1 MPPLQITV
9 VVSGRVGDLVKGR
22 NTARWPI
29 SIVEGT
35 GVCVAHVLPD
45 PTRTSPVLS
54 LGKTGGHLHS
64 GRIDILRGGL

>member
-1 MPPLQITV
+1 MPPLQIAV
-9 VVSGRVGDLVKGR
+9 VVSDRVGDLVKGAIPLA
-22 NTARWPI
+22 NL

-35 GVCVAHVLPD
+35 GVCVAHVLHD
-45 PTRTSPVLS
+45 PTRTCPVLS